1 MKQAII
7 CVDDEDIILEALK
20 DQLGPF
26 FENHFLIETSTTAEE
41 ALVIYDELVENGY
54 EVPVVISDY
63 LMPTM
68 RGDEFL
74 IKIHERNP
82 NILKILL
89 TGHANIDGIT
99 NAINNANLYRF
110 IPKPWDRDDL
120 ILTVREAI
128 RSFIQ
133 ELEIRR
139 KNVELQEINDNL
151 ELLVEERT
159 KELATANATK
169 DKFFSIIAHDLKNS
183 FNGLLGYSNILLS
196 DFDSFGDKDK
206 ISMISAIKQV
216 SESTYKLLQNLLDWA
231 RVQTGV
237 IPFNPENL
245 QMNALLQDEFYMQR
259 KLAEQKNIVL
269 ELDLEDNIH
278 VEADHNMV
286 STVVRNVLSNAVK
299 FTKSEGKVVLS
310 LKKDQKQAEIR
321 VKDSGIGISKENLA
335 KLFKVNENFK
345 TFGTNNEEGTGLGL
359 ILCKEFILKNR
370 GDIQVNSEVGV
381 GTEIVIR
388 LPLYLENEYVCL

>member
-41 ALVIYDELVENGY
+41 ALEIYDELVEHGY

-74 IKIHERNP
+74 IKIHEKNP

-89 TGHANIDGIT
+89 TGHANIEGIT

-139 KNVELQEINDNL
+139 KNIELQEINDNL
-151 ELLVEERT
+151 EKLVDERT

-196 DFDSFGDKDK
+196 DFDAFGDQDK
-206 ISMISAIKQV
+206 ISMISAIRQV
-216 SESTYKLLQNLLDWA
+216 SESTYKMLQNLLDWA

-237 IPFNPENL
+237 IPFNPEVIQLNML
-245 QMNALLQDEFYMQR
+245 MKDEYYIQR
-259 KLAEQKNIVL
+259 KLAEQKDIQ
-269 ELDLEDNIH
+269 LDIDLPDILY
-278 VEADHNMV
+278 VEVDHNMI
-286 STVVRNVLSNAVK
+286 STVVRNLLSNAVK
-299 FTKSEGKVVLS
+299 YTKSGGSAVLS
-310 LKKDQKQAEIR
+310 LKKVQNWAEIG
-321 VKDSGIGISKENLA
+321 VKDTGIGISNENLA
-335 KLFKVNENFK
+335 KLFQVNENFK

-359 ILCKEFILKNR
+359 ILCKEFILKNK
-370 GDIQVNSEVGV
+370 GEIVVKSEMGV
-381 GTEIVIR
+381 GTEILVR
-388 LPLYLENEYVCL
+388 LPLQQIE

>member
-1 MKQAII
+1 MKKAII

-26 FENHFLIETSTTAEE
+26 FENQFLIETSTTGEE
-41 ALVIYDELVENGY
+41 ALEIYDELVESGY

-63 LMPTM
+63 LMPNM

-74 IKIHERNP
+74 IKIHEKNE

-89 TGHANIDGIT
+89 TGHANLDGIA
-99 NAINNANLYRF
+99 NAINNANLYRY

-128 RSFIQ
+128 RSFLQ
-133 ELEIRR
+133 ELEIRK
-139 KNVELQEINDNL
+139 KNIELQEINDNL
-151 ELLVEERT
+151 EKLVEERT
-159 KELATANATK
+159 SDLAKANATK

-196 DFDSFGDKDK
+196 DFDTFNDSDK
-206 ISMISAIKQV
+206 INMISAIKQV
-216 SESTYKLLQNLLDWA
+216 SENTYKLLQNLLDWA

-237 IPFNPENL
+237 ITYTPDIL
-245 QMNALLQDEFYMQR
+245 LMASLLQDEYGVQKR
-259 KLAEQKNIVL
+259 LSEQKNISMQL
-269 ELDLEDNIH
+269 ITDDSIH
-278 VEADHNMV
+278 VVADQNMI
-286 STVVRNVLSNAVK
+286 STVVRNLISNAVK
-299 FTKSEGKVVLS
+299 YTKEGGKITISLSKEGDMAVVS
-310 LKKDQKQAEIR
+310 
-321 VKDSGIGISKENLA
+321 VKDTGIGMSPENVE

-359 ILCKEFILKNR
+359 ILCRDFIEMNNGRIEVK
-370 GDIQVNSEVGV
+370 SEINV
-381 GTEIVIR
+381 GTETLFR
-388 LPLYLENEYVCL
+388 LPLKPYTV

>member
-20 DQLGPF
+20 DQLEPF
-26 FENHFLIETSTTAEE
+26 FENHFLIETSTNAED
-41 ALVIYDELVENGY
+41 ALEIYDELIASGY

-63 LMPTM
+63 LMPNM

-74 IKIHERNP
+74 IKIHAKNP

-89 TGHANIDGIT
+89 TGHANLEGIT

-128 RSFIQ
+128 RSFLQ
-133 ELEIRR
+133 ELEIRM
-139 KNVELQEINDNL
+139 KNIELQEINDNL
-151 ELLVEERT
+151 EKLVDERT
-159 KELATANATK
+159 NELAMANATK

-196 DFDSFGDKDK
+196 DFDTFGDKDK
-206 ISMISAIKQV
+206 ILMISAIKQV

-231 RVQTGV
+231 RVQTGG
-237 IPFNPENL
+237 IPFNPERIPL
-245 QMNALLQDEFYMQR
+245 SALIRDGFDVQLG
-259 KLAEQKNIVL
+259 LAEQKGIKL
-269 ELDLEDNIH
+269 EMNVQE
-278 VEADHNMV
+278 EAFVFADQNMI
-286 STVVRNVLSNAVK
+286 STVVRNLLSNAIK
-299 FTKSEGKVVLS
+299 FTKSGGSVVMS
-310 LKKDQKQAEIR
+310 LKRDEKWAVIGI
-321 VKDSGIGISKENLA
+321 KDSGIGISKENLA
-335 KLFKVNENFK
+335 KLFKVSENFK

-359 ILCKEFILKNR
+359 ILCKEFILKNE
-370 GDIQVNSEVGV
+370 GEIAYESEMGV
-381 GTEIVIR
+381 GTEFFVK
-388 LPLYLENEYVCL
+388 LPLIE

>member
-89 TGHANIDGIT
+89 TGHANIEGIT

-237 IPFNPENL
+237 IPFNPEKL

-259 KLAEQKNIVL
+259 KLAEQKNIALML
-269 ELDLEDNIH
+269 EMEDNVH
-278 VEADHNMV
+278 VDADHNMV

-299 FTKSEGKVVLS
+299 FTKSEGKVVLT

-321 VKDSGIGISKENLA
+321 VKDTGIGISKENLA

-370 GDIQVNSEVGV
+370 GDIQVLSEVGV

-388 LPLYLENEYVCL
+388 LPLYLENEYACL

>member
-41 ALVIYDELVENGY
+41 ALEIYDELIQNDY

-63 LMPTM
+63 LMPGM

-89 TGHANIDGIT
+89 TGHANIEGIT

-133 ELEIRR
+133 ELEIRK
-139 KNVELQEINDNL
+139 KNKELQEINDNL
-151 ELLVEERT
+151 EKLVDERT
-159 KELATANATK
+159 KELGTANATK

-196 DFDSFGDKDK
+196 DFESFGDEDK

-216 SESTYKLLQNLLDWA
+216 SETTYKLLQNLLDWA

-237 IPFNPENL
+237 IPFNPESL
-245 QMNALLQDEFYMQR
+245 ALNALLNDEYYMQR
-259 KLAEQKNIVL
+259 KLAEQKGIQ
-269 ELDLEDNIH
+269 LDFNIH
-278 VEADHNMV
+278 EDLLVNADHNMIA
-286 STVVRNVLSNAVK
+286 TVVRNLLSNAVK
-299 FTKSEGKVVLS
+299 FTGTQGTVTLS
-310 LKKDQKQAEIR
+310 LTRKNKMAVIS
-321 VKDSGIGISKENLA
+321 VKDTGIGISPENLT
-335 KLFKVNENFK
+335 KLFKVSENFK
-345 TFGTNNEEGTGLGL
+345 TYGTNNEEGTGLGL
-359 ILCKEFILKNR
+359 ILCNEFILKNK
-370 GDIQVNSEVGV
+370 GEIDVKSEKGV
-381 GTEIVIR
+381 GTTISVR
-388 LPLYLENEYVCL
+388 LPLL